1 MTPPRQSEA
10 GFCVDSAVET
20 THYVLVLYE
29 QGWAAFEE
37 ESDMINRIR
46 RRRGMT
52 FLARTRR
59 QAQKMSPYLSLV
71 LLLVPV
77 ALVEPLKLAALIFA
91 GKGHWM
97 TGTAVLLGAYAASLF
112 FVERLFRMVKPKLI
126 NDSDVRMTDI
136 SVRSALMRVR
146 WNDMPARREESSTET
161 FSGSRGIE
169 REAPAPAFAN
179 LSSTCAMSH
188 LPP

>member
-1 MTPPRQSEA
+1 MAFNGSDTALPRGVSSQMTPPRQSLVA
-10 GFCVDSAVET
+10 GFCVDSAVGT
-20 THYVLVLYE
+20 THDVPVLYE
-29 QGWAAFEE
+29 QGCAAFEMR
-37 ESDMINRIR
+37 ESDMVNRIR

-59 QAQKMSPYLSLV
+59 QAQKMSSYLSLV

-112 FVERLFRMVKPKLI
+112 FVERLFRMVKPKL
-126 NDSDVRMTDI
+126 MTLNWFATLWTWFTTLRDK
-136 SVRSALMRVR
+136 AFT
-146 WNDMPARREESSTET
+146 WARGKILS
-161 FSGSRGIE
+161 
-169 REAPAPAFAN
+169 EAKD
-179 LSSTCAMSH
+179 
-188 LPP
+188 

>member
-1 MTPPRQSEA
+1 MTPPRQSPRGGVLRRPGGWNHA
-10 GFCVDSAVET
+10 RRACVVQT
-20 THYVLVLYE
+20 GLRRPL
-29 QGWAAFEE
+29 E

-46 RRRGMT
+46 RRRAMT

-59 QAQKMSPYLSLV
+59 RAQKMSPYLSLV

-112 FVERLFRMVKPKLI
+112 FVERLFRMVKPKL
-126 NDSDVRMTDI
+126 MTLNWFATLWTWVITLRDK
-136 SVRSALMRVR
+136 ALT
-146 WNDMPARREESSTET
+146 WARGKSLS
-161 FSGSRGIE
+161 
-169 REAPAPAFAN
+169 EAN
-179 LSSTCAMSH
+179 RTS
-188 LPP
+188 

>member
-1 MTPPRQSEA
+1 VA
-10 GFCVDSAVET
+10 GFCGGPAVGT
-20 THYVLVLYE
+20 THHVLVLSE
-29 QGWAAFEE
+29 QGCAAFEE

-59 QAQKMSPYLSLV
+59 QAQRMSPYLSLV

-112 FVERLFRMVKPKLI
+112 FVERLFRMVKPKL
-126 NDSDVRMTDI
+126 MTLNWFATLWTWFTTLRDK
-136 SVRSALMRVR
+136 AFT
-146 WNDMPARREESSTET
+146 WARGKILS
-161 FSGSRGIE
+161 
-169 REAPAPAFAN
+169 EAN
-179 LSSTCAMSH
+179 RTN
-188 LPP
+188 

>member
-1 MTPPRQSEA
+1 M
-10 GFCVDSAVET
+10 V
-20 THYVLVLYE
+20 
-29 QGWAAFEE
+29 
-37 ESDMINRIR
+37 NRIR

-91 GKGHWM
+91 GNGHWM

-112 FVERLFRMVKPKLI
+112 FVERLFRMVKPKL
-126 NDSDVRMTDI
+126 MTLNWFATLWTWFTTLRDK
-136 SVRSALMRVR
+136 AFT
-146 WNDMPARREESSTET
+146 WARGKILS
-161 FSGSRGIE
+161 
-169 REAPAPAFAN
+169 EAN
-179 LSSTCAMSH
+179 RTS
-188 LPP
+188 

>member
-1 MTPPRQSEA
+1 MRNAIKGSEVPLCMDKLQSQRRIWKDVRNSIALMAFNRSDTALPRGVSSQMTPPRQSVV
-10 GFCVDSAVET
+10 GFCVDSAVGT

-91 GKGHWM
+91 GKG
-97 TGTAVLLGAYAASLF
+97 SL
-112 FVERLFRMVKPKLI
+112 
-126 NDSDVRMTDI
+126 DD
-136 SVRSALMRVR
+136 
-146 WNDMPARREESSTET
+146 WNRRPVW
-161 FSGSRGIE
+161 GLR
-169 REAPAPAFAN
+169 R
-179 LSSTCAMSH
+179 
-188 LPP
+188 

>member
-1 MTPPRQSEA
+1 MAFNRSDTALPRGVSSQMTPPRQSEA
-10 GFCVDSAVET
+10 GFCVNSAVET

-97 TGTAVLLGAYAASLF
+97 TGTAVLFGAYAASLF
-112 FVERLFRMVKPKLI
+112 FVERLFRMVKPKL
-126 NDSDVRMTDI
+126 MT
-136 SVRSALMRVR
+136 LN
-146 WNDMPARREESSTET
+146 WFARLWTRFTT
-161 FSGSRGIE
+161 LRDKAFTWARGKILS
-169 REAPAPAFAN
+169 EAN
-179 LSSTCAMSH
+179 RTS
-188 LPP
+188 

>member
-1 MTPPRQSEA
+1 MAFNGSDTALPRGVSSQMTPPRQSEA

-59 QAQKMSPYLSLV
+59 QAQRHMLGR
-71 LLLVPV
+71 
-77 ALVEPLKLAALIFA
+77 
-91 GKGHWM
+91 GKIG
-97 TGTAVLLGAYAASLF
+97 
-112 FVERLFRMVKPKLI
+112 
-126 NDSDVRMTDI
+126 NC
-136 SVRSALMRVR
+136 
-146 WNDMPARREESSTET
+146 
-161 FSGSRGIE
+161 RG
-169 REAPAPAFAN
+169 
-179 LSSTCAMSH
+179 
-188 LPP
+188 